1 MKLAKGIEA
10 HGKSLWLP
18 KSKTLIIADLHIG
31 YEEALNKR
39 GILAPRSQFEELKRE
54 IAELLSRFKPKTIVI
69 NGDLKHEFG
78 EISRQEWIE
87 TTEILDLLLKRA
99 GVILVRGNHDTI
111 LKPIALKKGLEV
123 RDYYCIKTE
132 KICILHGDKI
142 PVNSEVHKSK
152 IIIIAHEHPSISLR
166 EGIKVEMYKCFLL
179 GKWHKK
185 MLIVMPSMMP
195 FIEGM
200 DIRNERRLSRLL
212 YQDISRF
219 RVFIV
224 GDKIY
229 KFGKLKEID

>member
-1 MKLAKGIEA
+1 MELVKGIEA
-10 HGKSLWLP
+10 YKKALWLP
-18 KSKTLIIADLHIG
+18 KSKTLVIADLHIG
-31 YEEALNKR
+31 YEEALNKQ
-39 GILAPRSQFEELKRE
+39 GILVPRRQFEELKKGVT
-54 IAELLSRFKPKTIVI
+54 ELLNKFKPKTIVI

-78 EISRQEWIE
+78 EISRQEWVE

-142 PVNSEVHKSK
+142 PVNSEVYKSN

-166 EGIKVEMYKCFLL
+166 DGMKVEMYKCFLL
-179 GKWHKK
+179 GRWHRK

-200 DIRNERRLSRLL
+200 DIRNEKRLSRLL
-212 YQDISRF
+212 HQDISRF
-219 RVFIV
+219 KVFIV

-229 KFGKLKEID
+229 KFGMLKDID